1 MAGIGGKT
9 PSESNLDSTL
19 CISVFI
25 KRPMSLRERTQVA
38 KARMTD
44 IQRMTAE
51 QAETL
56 KRLAKA
62 AYDLQAFRPDLTR
75 AEADQRIAMLK
86 AKLKLESQPPHTE

>member
-1 MAGIGGKT
+1 
-9 PSESNLDSTL
+9 
-19 CISVFI
+19 
-25 KRPMSLRERTQVA
+25 MSLRERTQVA

-62 AYDLQAFRPDLTR
+62 AYDLQTFRPDLTR

-86 AKLKLESQPPHTE
+86 AKLKLESEPPHTE

>member
-1 MAGIGGKT
+1 
-9 PSESNLDSTL
+9 
-19 CISVFI
+19 
-25 KRPMSLRERTQVA
+25 MSLRERTQVA

-86 AKLKLESQPPHTE
+86 AKLKLKLESEPPHTE

>member
-1 MAGIGGKT
+1 
-9 PSESNLDSTL
+9 
-19 CISVFI
+19 
-25 KRPMSLRERTQVA
+25 MSLRERTQVA

>member
-1 MAGIGGKT
+1 
-9 PSESNLDSTL
+9 
-19 CISVFI
+19 
-25 KRPMSLRERTQVA
+25 MSLRERTQVA

-86 AKLKLESQPPHTE
+86 AKLKLESEPPHTE

>member
-1 MAGIGGKT
+1 
-9 PSESNLDSTL
+9 
-19 CISVFI
+19 
-25 KRPMSLRERTQVA
+25 MSLRKRTQVA

>member
-1 MAGIGGKT
+1 
-9 PSESNLDSTL
+9 
-19 CISVFI
+19 
-25 KRPMSLRERTQVA
+25 
-38 KARMTD
+38 MTD

-86 AKLKLESQPPHTE
+86 AELKLESEPPHTE

>member
-1 MAGIGGKT
+1 
-9 PSESNLDSTL
+9 
-19 CISVFI
+19 
-25 KRPMSLRERTQVA
+25 
-38 KARMTD
+38 MTD